1 MKILIVDDSLTQR
14 VMLEA
19 ILRQWE
25 FEPLLAEDGQQALQI
40 LSASDAPRLVLL
52 DWEMPGLDGLEVCR
66 RVRENQDEDPPYI
79 LLLTARSETADIV
92 TGMRAFCFFQQ
103 CPQVSLGIKY
113 PGVEE
118 GDHFLTPQQGVC
130 VHLFQY
136 RRHAPV

>member
-92 TGMRAFCFFQQ
+92 TGS
-103 CPQVSLGIKY
+103 VSFACRGFTYTPSPY
-113 PGVEE
+113 PVAS
-118 GDHFLTPQQGVC
+118 P
-130 VHLFQY
+130 
-136 RRHAPV
+136 